1 MRLRRSSLVL
11 VLLAGLNSVRSADT
25 SGAALTLEKA
35 LASVEGANT
44 TVLLSREASAQAL
57 EQANQAR
64 VGILPNIGLSA
75 QQRRTQ
81 AVAVANKLATA
92 GAPANRFDGKL
103 TGNYNVLNFQQ
114 LSAVKSAKAGVEV
127 AEADYRAT
135 VQSILSS
142 VAQTYFTHLRNLRR
156 LDVLD
161 ANITRAQALF
171 ELATNQLK
179 AGVATQID
187 VTRAS
192 AQLELAKQA
201 RLQQETTLYQSE
213 LLLKRLLDIP
223 PADTMK
229 LADFAVRRV
238 DASSL
243 VFGAEKSS
251 FEQRADWLRAQ
262 RAVEQSKL
270 DVRTAKFQR
279 LPALSLGGEYGYAGA
294 DAFEDGKKDAW
305 FAGATVSVPIFD
317 GLKSDADRRAALSRQ
332 RAQELRLHSLEL
344 QISSEL
350 RLARQDASSR
360 NAQITVAEKN
370 LRLAEEELR
379 LAQQRYQQGVADNR
393 EVVEAQNRLAIAS
406 DNYVEAVYQYNL
418 SRVELARAKG
428 DVRSVL
434 AEKVE

>member
-1 MRLRRSSLVL
+1 MRFCRSS
-11 VLLAGLNSVRSADT
+11 VLLSFVAVL
-25 SGAALTLEKA
+25 GAARAAEPMAPTLTLERA
-35 LASVEGANT
+35 LASVEGANVS
-44 TVLLSREASAQAL
+44 VLLGREAAAQAL
-57 EQANQAR
+57 ELSHQVR
-64 VGILPNIGLSA
+64 VGILPSVSLSA

-81 AVAVANKLATA
+81 GVSIVNGVAVS

-103 TGNYNVLNFQQ
+103 TGSYSVLNPQQ
-114 LSAVKSAKAGVEV
+114 LSAVKSARAGVAV
-127 AEADYRAT
+127 AQADYQAT
-135 VQSILSS
+135 VQSVLSS
-142 VAQTYFTHLRNLRR
+142 VAQVYFTHLRNLRR

-161 ANITRAQALF
+161 ANIARAQSLY

-187 VTRAS
+187 VTRAE

-213 LLLKRLLDIP
+213 LLLKRLLDLP
-223 PADTMK
+223 PGDPMK
-229 LADFAVRRV
+229 LADFPVRRV
-238 DASSL
+238 DAKSL
-243 VFGAEKSS
+243 LFGDEKTT

-262 RAVEQSKL
+262 KTVEQSKI
-270 DVRTAKFQR
+270 DVRTAKFER
-279 LPALSLGGEYGYAGA
+279 LPALSLGGEYGYAAGNF
-294 DAFEDGKKDAW
+294 DDSGKQEAW

-317 GLKSDADRRAALSRQ
+317 GLRSGADRRAALSRQ
-332 RAQELRLHSLEL
+332 RSQEIRLHNLEL

-370 LRLAEEELR
+370 QRLAEEELR

-406 DNYVEAVYQYNL
+406 DNLQGGA
-418 SRVELARAKG
+418 
-428 DVRSVL
+428 
-434 AEKVE
+434 